1 MLLLLSCRLI
11 NYQPDVKIIVNIVS
25 EVIVMTKSEAF
36 FFLDRLAHGIALIF
50 GESCETIIHDFS
62 DGMMTN
68 VAIYNGNVSGRS
80 HGSHNGILDSSLV
93 DTSQIRK
100 IGTHDIINQLVHLKN
115 GRTVKSSTFFLTG
128 EDYVLAL
135 GINYEITLMTQM
147 EHFLSSVT
155 SDSGDLFSTM
165 SGNERSDA
173 DLLVQLFHQALSRI
187 GVPISAMK
195 KQERFSLVALLKEQ
209 DYFRLQ
215 KSVGYVA
222 KQLNVSKYTIY
233 KYLKELDAD
242 A

>member
-1 MLLLLSCRLI
+1 
-11 NYQPDVKIIVNIVS
+11 
-25 EVIVMTKSEAF
+25 MTKSEAF

-80 HGSHNGILDSSLV
+80 PGSHNGILDSSLV

-100 IGTHDIINQLVHLKN
+100 IGTHDIINQLVHLKH